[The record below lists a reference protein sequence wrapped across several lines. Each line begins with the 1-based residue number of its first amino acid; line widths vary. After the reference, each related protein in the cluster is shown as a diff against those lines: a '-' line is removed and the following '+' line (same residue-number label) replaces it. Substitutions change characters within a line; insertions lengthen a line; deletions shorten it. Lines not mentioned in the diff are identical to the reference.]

1 MLIVR
6 AKQQHDLNCPQA
18 HVPLHTRSHARSNPD
33 LSSTPRTAHQCLLFG
48 IKICRARGSQ
58 KKNSLHPL
66 FSAQQQ
72 QITRHPS
79 RTLKNH
85 LNALEADQREQPM
98 DLVPF
103 ATPCDRVISRKSRPW
118 PFSRHRRFS
127 FTKPPAPTILQPPCL
142 LELVSH
148 SASLEEKRF
157 CRILQNKQA
166 LLPFHPFASSFS
178 CQPKACTL

>member
-1 MLIVR
+1 MCR
-6 AKQQHDLNCPQA
+6 YTHAPTHDPTPICHPHHEPRINA
-18 HVPLHTRSHARSNPD
+18 
-33 LSSTPRTAHQCLLFG
+33 SSLVLKSA
-48 IKICRARGSQ
+48 ARGVHK
-58 KKNSLHPL
+58 KKNSFHPL

-166 LLPFHPFASSFS
+166 LLPFHPLASSFS